1 MGQFSWFTN
10 DGVRILDNR
19 QLKRPVYMVGE
30 MPDGTILTF
39 EEKYEYEGYG
49 EFGGKDYYEF
59 MAEMNGFTADDF
71 SGDRDKL
78 RRKGIELAFEGDPCG
93 KNAQHKYPSLS
104 LDGKWYGGVSPE
116 PDPDQGWGVTR
127 KDVEDGLYDL
137 DYCETD
143 DYWDD

>member
-19 QLKRPVYMVGE
+19 RLEKPVYMTGE
-30 MPDGTILTF
+30 MPDGTMLTF
-39 EEKYEYEGYG
+39 EEKHEYEGYG

-71 SGDRDKL
+71 NGDREKL
-78 RRKGIELAFEGDPCG
+78 RRKGIRLAFEKDPCG
-93 KNAQHKYPSLS
+93 KNAPHKYPSLS

-116 PDPDQGWGVTR
+116 PDPDQGWGVTK
-127 KDVEDGLYDL
+127 KDIEDGLYDL
-137 DYCETD
+137 DYCDTD
-143 DYWDD
+143 DYWDE